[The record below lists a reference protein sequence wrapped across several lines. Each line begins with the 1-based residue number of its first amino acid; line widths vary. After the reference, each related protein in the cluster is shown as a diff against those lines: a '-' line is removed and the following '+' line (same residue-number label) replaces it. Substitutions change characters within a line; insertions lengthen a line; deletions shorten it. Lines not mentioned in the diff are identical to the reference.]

1 MYKCPLPVLVLVA
14 ALAGCTEPA
23 PPAPTETLPAPL
35 VKDTIDPWGSYA
47 DLVGDHVDRTTSD
60 KYISH
65 ENWRRESDEVL
76 VGKGFALKGR
86 DTVFVEDLKLER
98 SADHVV
104 YSARI
109 RSENN
114 GEWVPFTAQ
123 PHGPDSLVFENPGHD
138 FPQCITYV
146 QDTAD
151 QSWTVQ
157 VSGMENGK
165 ERSESFR
172 FTPVEAVK

>member
-1 MYKCPLPVLVLVA
+1 MQVHPLP
-14 ALAGCTEPA
+14 ALILLITWAGCGGPAA
-23 PPAPTETLPAPL
+23 PPPVDTVPEPL
-35 VKDTIDPWGSYA
+35 VQERVDPWGPYA
-47 DLVGDHVDRTTSD
+47 DLVGDHIDRTTSD
-60 KYISH
+60 KYVTH

-146 QDTAD
+146 QDTTD
-151 QSWTVQ
+151 LSWTVR

-165 ERSESFR
+165 ERSDRYR
-172 FTPVEAVK
+172 FTPVDAVK